1 MKKKYSIV
9 LPFVLICAVLCS
21 FTTMLKPGRENG
33 EKVFLAHANDAL
45 AAIAKTAGKLKME
58 GVAMVVFVPGD
69 SVKSWTTKMQ
79 VVGHLRRGNYNMLAY
94 AGAKAAEMADTY
106 KDSGSGIRPPL
117 KGEYG
122 YPGGVIKK
130 VSSGYIMA
138 VFAGGESS
146 DDDKAAATAG
156 LDLLSQFLDKH

>member
-1 MKKKYSIV
+1 MKQKYLLV
-9 LPFVLICAVLCS
+9 LPVALILAVFCS
-21 FTTMLKPGRENG
+21 FTTMLTPAKESG
-33 EKVFLAHANDAL
+33 EKVFLEHANDAL
-45 AAIAKTAGKLKME
+45 YAIEKTAVKLKIE
-58 GVAMVVFVPGD
+58 GVAMVIFIPGD

-79 VVGHLRRGNYNMLAY
+79 VVGHLKRGNYNMLAY
-94 AGAKAAEMADTY
+94 AGAKVAEMADTY
-106 KDSGSGIRPPL
+106 QDSGSGIRPPL

-146 DDDKAAATAG
+146 DDDKAAAAVG
-156 LDLLSQFLDKH
+156 LTFLSRFFG